1 MSTRTAKHKARVTKT
16 TSPPPPPDPSKPPE
30 SAYDPL
36 APIPVPQSQEVNSDS
51 VWALFE
57 DVQPVEGAV
66 SRAYASTDVAPLPEL
81 PGALPSAAAV
91 APTEPAAASHL
102 FQETELGAPDTGL
115 PARDEISTSAMS
127 LEEMPTQARIEH
139 ELAIIA
145 KHHERIA
152 KAIRLFWG
160 HKGCVEY
167 MEELILNGGDGAG
180 HSRVGFKLEVV
191 SALINL
197 SSLHS
202 IKPPGT

>member
-1 MSTRTAKHKARVTKT
+1 MSTRNAKHKARVTKT
-16 TSPPPPPDPSKPPE
+16 TSTPPPDPPKPPD

-57 DVQPVEGAV
+57 DVQPVAGALP
-66 SRAYASTDVAPLPEL
+66 RAYASTDVAPLPEL
-81 PGALPSAAAV
+81 APLVPAVAAS
-91 APTEPAAASHL
+91 APTEPGPASHL
-102 FQETELGAPDTGL
+102 FQETELGAPEAML
-115 PARDEISTSAMS
+115 PAREEVSTTAMS

-139 ELAIIA
+139 ELAIIGR
-145 KHHERIA
+145 HHERIA

-180 HSRVGFKLEVV
+180 NNRVGFKLEVV

>member
-1 MSTRTAKHKARVTKT
+1 MSTRNAKHKARVTKT
-16 TSPPPPPDPSKPPE
+16 TSTPPPDPSKPPE

-57 DVQPVEGAV
+57 DVRPVEGAV
-66 SRAYASTDVAPLPEL
+66 PRAYASTDVAPLPEL
-81 PGALPSAAAV
+81 SPALPAAAARTPTDP
-91 APTEPAAASHL
+91 APASHL
-102 FQETELGAPDTGL
+102 FQETVLGAPDAMP
-115 PARDEISTSAMS
+115 PAREEISTSAMS

-167 MEELILNGGDGAG
+167 MEELILNGGDGG
-180 HSRVGFKLEVV
+180 GNNRVGFKLEVV

-202 IKPPGT
+202 IKPPGS